1 MRKKVS
7 SKLFLKSN
15 VKVHYY
21 SDFFIPHW
29 FEFLDGSEAKRNIED
44 GHHRSRS
51 TFVGTA
57 QYVSPEVLVDG
68 EVGPSLVP

>member
-1 MRKKVS
+1 MTAS
-7 SKLFLKSN
+7 LLHILQLN
-15 VKVHYY
+15 QYA
-21 SDFFIPHW
+21 SDGN
-29 FEFLDGSEAKRNIED
+29 ESERDVEE

-68 EVGPSLVP
+68 DVGIS